1 MGIVGITIVANSSPH
16 LLTVDQRPSNSLI
29 RRKRKATGINEKR
42 SLDESEKGGPKQ
54 KERISMAKGCSF
66 SKNRCNEFND
76 FGTNRGPTANAM
88 EELKLIGNY
97 LKGSRPILTF
107 SSNFDKDVLWKLMK
121 EMIIQNSIIGCCFKN
136 YLVKHTM
143 RLREVFNTRK
153 EVIIEG

>member
-1 MGIVGITIVANSSPH
+1 MGIVGITIVANSAPH
-16 LLTVDQRPSNSLI
+16 VKNFLNIHMGKDWEFGTLPTVNQRPSNSPT
-29 RRKRKATGINEKR
+29 RRKRKATGQNEKR

-76 FGTNRGPTANAM
+76 FGTYGGPTANAM

-107 SSNFDKDVLWKLMK
+107 SSNFDKDVL
-121 EMIIQNSIIGCCFKN
+121 
-136 YLVKHTM
+136 
-143 RLREVFNTRK
+143 
-153 EVIIEG
+153 

>member
-1 MGIVGITIVANSSPH
+1 MRSGRLMKA
-16 LLTVDQRPSNSLI
+16 
-29 RRKRKATGINEKR
+29 KRVNKNENA
-42 SLDESEKGGPKQ
+42 LFCGPKQ

-76 FGTNRGPTANAM
+76 FGTNRGPTAKYLNPSFLTSPFFAFSAM

-121 EMIIQNSIIGCCFKN
+121 EMIIQVPMAK
-136 YLVKHTM
+136 L
-143 RLREVFNTRK
+143 
-153 EVIIEG
+153 